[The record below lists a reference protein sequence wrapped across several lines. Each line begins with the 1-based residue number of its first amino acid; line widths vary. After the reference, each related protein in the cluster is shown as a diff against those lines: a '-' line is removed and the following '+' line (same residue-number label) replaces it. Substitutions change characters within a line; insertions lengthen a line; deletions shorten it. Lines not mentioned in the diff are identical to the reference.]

1 MKKYDVWC
9 SVNVPLVVTVEEPD
23 EDSATLKVEH
33 MFQRGEL
40 QGLIL
45 RIVIGGLGTIDID
58 EVVETEEK

>member
-33 MFQRGEL
+33 MFNRDEL
-40 QGLIL
+40 ASHIIRQ
-45 RIVIGGLGTIDID
+45 VINGCCSLDID
-58 EVVETEEK
+58 EAAEVS